1 MEVKKETT
9 SATSGG
15 NRILVFTPETG
26 NSIFRKSMEYYMST
40 ALQMEALQ
48 IIIYPVKKFLHLRLR
63 LRCYNKSI
71 NIFKII
77 LSNGIYL

>member
-1 MEVKKETT
+1 MLIWKGRRRKAPDTPPIDVKNEITI
-9 SATSGG
+9 AISGG

-48 IIIYPVKKFLHLRLR
+48 IIIYL
-63 LRCYNKSI
+63 
-71 NIFKII
+71 
-77 LSNGIYL
+77 